1 MLYLN
6 PAFKFPWFEQPQ
18 PEKDKEPETN
28 NETNL
33 GLGFLENFR
42 DRLATA
48 GVFQGEVVNVDYS
61 DLKGFVKR
69 VIGAPLTLIGG
80 NFIELSAPAPFGI
93 LTLIPNM
100 PGFPSMELVRTV
112 IIPISSILDVRVV

>member
-1 MLYLN
+1 MFYLN

-18 PEKDKEPETN
+18 TEKDREPEIN
-28 NETNL
+28 NDTNL
-33 GLGFLENFR
+33 RLGFMENFR
-42 DRLATA
+42 DRLATT

-61 DLKGFVKR
+61 DSKGIVKR

-80 NFIELSAPAPFGI
+80 NFIELSSPSPFGI
-93 LTLIPNM
+93 LTLVPNI

-112 IIPISSILDVRVV
+112 IIPISGILDVRIV

>member
-1 MLYLN
+1 MFFLN

-18 PEKDKEPETN
+18 
-28 NETNL
+28 NETKQ

-42 DRLATA
+42 DRLATI
-48 GVFQGEVVNVDYS
+48 GVYQGEVVNVDYS
-61 DLKGFVKR
+61 DSKGVVKR
-69 VIGAPLTLIGG
+69 VVGGPLTLIGG
-80 NFIELSAPAPFGI
+80 NFIELSAPSPFGI